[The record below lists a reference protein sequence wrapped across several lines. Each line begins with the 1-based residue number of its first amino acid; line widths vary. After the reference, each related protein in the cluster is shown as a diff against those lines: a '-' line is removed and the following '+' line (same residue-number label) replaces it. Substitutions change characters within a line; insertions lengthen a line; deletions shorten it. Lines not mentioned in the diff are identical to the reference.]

1 MLRSVVVGFLSAFWL
16 SGTTT
21 SAFIPE
27 APYRAST
34 AVWCAKEEQGESVIP
49 VEVTTKSLR
58 QIYPAMIEHKA
69 KYGNPNIPLGTTEG
83 RQCNLLRRM
92 QIQGKLTDDEVK
104 HLKELGFIFHALEDV
119 YKQLDFDEMVPRL
132 LAAKKEYGS
141 LDIPKKYPQDPEL
154 GAYVTGV
161 RRLGKDRVDPEHV
174 VRLDGIAFV
183 WICEFPLQSICDW
196 SVCGDCDSQSP
207 HLIAYSSSASRKC
220 GSKFMNQYRD
230 IQLRL
235 QDGENETEVFKDPEV
250 IKFVRA
256 QKEAHR
262 KETLSETRVEYMTRV
277 FGNEWWK

>member
-183 WICEFPLQSICDW
+183 WIS
-196 SVCGDCDSQSP
+196 
-207 HLIAYSSSASRKC
+207 SRKC